1 MGLEQRQESEGWLA
15 PRLYEFPRH
24 CSLPQT
30 FPIPSYRTS
39 ILFSILPALTIPGLG
54 KCVGNINFT
63 HECIYTL
70 GEGGEKCKR
79 DGEEYT
85 KQVFRNIATNFFLL
99 LFLSLPTDFFFFY
112 VNRERKRKKD
122 SFLYLLKHHSRYIK
136 VWKRKI
142 KILQWILQ
150 VSCQAIIRYN
160 FKFAEYLIDSTLS
173 TKW

>member
-15 PRLYEFPRH
+15 PRLYEFSRH

-63 HECIYTL
+63 HECIYIL
-70 GEGGEKCKR
+70 REEGEKCKR

-99 LFLSLPTDFFFFY
+99 LFLSFPTDFFFFTPIE
-112 VNRERKRKKD
+112 RERKKD

-136 VWKRKI
+136 V
-142 KILQWILQ
+142 
-150 VSCQAIIRYN
+150 
-160 FKFAEYLIDSTLS
+160 
-173 TKW
+173 

>member
-70 GEGGEKCKR
+70 REGGEKCKR

-85 KQVFRNIATNFFLL
+85 KQIFRNIATNFFLL
-99 LFLSLPTDFFFFY
+99 LFLSLPIDFFFFY
-112 VNRERKRKKD
+112 ANREREEERFVPLSRKRSLSIHYSLKESKD
-122 SFLYLLKHHSRYIK
+122 FTMNITSF
-136 VWKRKI
+136 
-142 KILQWILQ
+142 
-150 VSCQAIIRYN
+150 VSSN
-160 FKFAEYLIDSTLS
+160 N
-173 TKW
+173 